1 MRFTGRHKVCVEH
14 RRFVPLFSLS
24 RCDNV
29 HVMYEPF
36 GRSPFPCLR
45 GALKWILRMPVHGST
60 GLWISEIKT
69 SKVSLPWIFRW
80 ELSCESGINR
90 SIKKKRCISG
100 EHYNYALFAHSKHFY
115 LLFFFPLSLSRSFA
129 LSFAVILFHSIE
141 LATMVENFNARLLG
155 ERTNC
160 KTVFKL

>member
-1 MRFTGRHKVCVEH
+1 MHLMRFTGRHKVCVEH

-90 SIKKKRCISG
+90 SIKKRDVYQANIIIMPFLHTRSTFI
-100 EHYNYALFAHSKHFY
+100 YFSS
-115 LLFFFPLSLSRSFA
+115 SLSRSLA
-129 LSFAVILFHSIE
+129 LLLS
-141 LATMVENFNARLLG
+141 RLLLFSFTLLNSPPWWKILTQG
-155 ERTNC
+155 
-160 KTVFKL
+160 F